1 MSAGLRE
8 HPKQWV
14 VHTTGRVGGDAK
26 KGDFAVSQCALA
38 PSFFLTIGGFVVCP
52 LVVRYTRPPIVSVPP
67 FFLYPPETNAR
78 TR

>member
-38 PSFFLTIGGFVVCP
+38 PSFFLTIGGLLFVLLLFVTP
-52 LVVRYTRPPIVSVPP
+52 
-67 FFLYPPETNAR
+67 AR
-78 TR
+78 QS